1 MPGRRSHP
9 QSLLQ
14 GRGKTFVPV
23 MDQLLGYSVYLLL
36 ILAPLSTVG
45 HPIQS
50 HVPPHQ
56 RSTRQVKAP
65 KTELTIS
72 SFLIRSSIVS
82 RYAFTR
88 VWTVMSN
95 PHTEAKEAIFDLD
108 LPNSA
113 FISNFTIIVNE
124 KIYVAEVKEKHQAKK
139 MYDEARRQ
147 GKTAAHVGTKDRET
161 EKFRV
166 STSVEAGGKVAFELI
181 YEELLQRHLG
191 KYQHAINIRPQQ
203 VVKNLSVEVTI
214 SERTGIDY
222 VHVLPLRTSRLLTNA
237 VRGDA
242 DVPPSTKV
250 EKGTHC
256 AWIVFSPTP
265 QEQATFSS
273 SGIMGDFVVQYDVA
287 MPDVAGDVQIYN
299 GYFVH
304 YFAPRGL
311 PPVQKDVVFVID
323 VSGSMYGTKMK
334 QTKKA
339 MHVILSDL
347 HQDDFFNIVTFSDT
361 VNVWKPSQSIQAT
374 PQNIR
379 RAKDYVSK
387 MEADG
392 WTDINAALL
401 AAASVF
407 NQSFLMAG
415 KVMREQRIPLIIFLT
430 DGEPTSGVTAGS
442 RILSNAQQALKG
454 TISLFGLAFGD
465 DADYGLL
472 RRLSLENRGVA
483 RRIYEDADATLQLK
497 GFYDEIASP
506 LLYDVELAYL
516 DGVAQDLT
524 QNLFPNY
531 FQGSELVVAGR
542 VKPGASE
549 LRIRTTGNG
558 QEGPL
563 SLENDISAN
572 TTEAAPFGCSVGA
585 NKIGHFVQRL
595 WAYFTIQDLLQARF
609 RANDTAT
616 RRLLTEKATNLSLKY
631 NFVTP
636 VTSLIVVRPDEHR
649 DKAQLAKITT
659 PPGVTKANKATPQ
672 ALGTTPASSWLSK
685 VAKTTPVVGGTSAPG
700 VTKAIKGMVRPGAAT
715 TSLAPAITTRV
726 TKAVRAT
733 LPPVIAM
740 TTIIPTPYISP
751 APTVLG
757 RTKAAKATPLPRLT
771 AMSLT
776 PAVIHGSTKPPRT
789 TVSLKTTRLPL
800 KTPKPNPTRAGRLK
814 VTVQPHSV
822 FETRG
827 TAISKVLLLGV
838 LDAVTTP
845 GHPPGNVKVSEH
857 NSSILEQPQMTLQP
871 ATEHQPYT
879 NWQESTARMET
890 GKIPESKTTSKGGR
904 ATEVHTDKP
913 LHNST
918 APWGLAPGT
927 TLPVAQKMVTQGP
940 GRVASSTTP
949 ASDISLLLLPSESE
963 LRSATDLDIEY
974 VESLNPPAVYSFVTS
989 QRHPGSLDY
998 EDIQGFSEEL
1008 DSDADTLGG
1017 SSNTGF
1023 FTFSSWVDGD
1033 PHFVIRLPHSLG
1045 NLCFTLDGRSGDIL
1059 QLVSDPITGLS
1070 VNGHLMGAP
1079 LRPGHEERP
1088 RTYFDAI
1095 TMVVEQHLPHT
1106 SYVINITR
1114 KGLTLHGEDIL
1125 VLPFTRRITI
1135 RKPQLVISMWPEA
1148 NITVQI
1154 GHEMEFLVL
1163 LHRYSHPTALQLNHL
1178 GFYVVNGKGLSTLA
1192 QGLLG
1197 QFQNSDIRFSP
1208 GPADG
1213 ERAAWL
1219 WRGTNKVPVTAV
1231 TKILKDSTR
1240 RAHEAPCWLVKR
1252 KDVEGLLGAP
1262 YSSYVTS
1269 NPLEIQKVTIFS
1281 LGI

>member
-1 MPGRRSHP
+1 MFLCRGFKPRLRSRW
-9 QSLLQ
+9 S
-14 GRGKTFVPV
+14 RSA
-23 MDQLLGYSVYLLL
+23 QLLLVALLVMGE
-36 ILAPLSTVG
+36 AEPSG
-45 HPIQS
+45 ASPRQM
-50 HVPPHQ
+50 
-56 RSTRQVKAP
+56 RSTRQ
-65 KTELTIS
+65 LTIS
-72 SFLIRSSIVS
+72 SFLVRSSIVS

-95 PHTEAKEAIFDLD
+95 SHTEAKEAIFDLD

-113 FISNFTIIVNE
+113 FISNFTITVNE

-147 GKTAAHVGTKDRET
+147 GKTAAHVGTKET

-203 VVKNLSVEVTI
+203 LVKNLSVEVTI

-237 VRGDA
+237 VR
-242 DVPPSTKV
+242 
-250 EKGTHC
+250 
-256 AWIVFSPTP
+256 
-265 QEQATFSS
+265 
-273 SGIMGDFVVQYDVA
+273 GIMGDFVVQYDVA

-415 KVMREQRIPLIIFLT
+415 KVMQEQRIPLIIFLT

-549 LRIRTTGNG
+549 LRVRTMGHG

-572 TTEAAPFGCSVGA
+572 TTEAAPFGCSGDA

-649 DKAQLAKITT
+649 DKAQLAKVTT
-659 PPGVTKANKATPQ
+659 PPGVTKAIKGTPH

-685 VAKTTPVVGGTSAPG
+685 MAKATPVVGGTSALG
-700 VTKAIKGMVRPGAAT
+700 VTKAVKGMVGPGAAT
-715 TSLAPAITTRV
+715 TSLAPATITRV

-733 LPPVIAM
+733 SPPIIAVA
-740 TTIIPTPYISP
+740 TIIPTPYISP
-751 APTVLG
+751 APTVPG
-757 RTKAAKATPLPRLT
+757 RTKAAKATPFPRLT
-771 AMSLT
+771 ATSLA
-776 PAVIHGSTKPPRT
+776 PAVIQGSTKPPRAT
-789 TVSLKTTRLPL
+789 ASIKTTRPPL
-800 KTPKPNPTRAGRLK
+800 KIPKPSPTRAGRLK

-822 FETRG
+822 LETRG
-827 TAISKVLLLGV
+827 TAVSKVLLLGV
-838 LDAVTTP
+838 LDATPTP
-845 GHPPGNVKVSEH
+845 GHPPGSVKVLEDNASVQ
-857 NSSILEQPQMTLQP
+857 EQPQVTPQP

-879 NWQESTARMET
+879 NWQESTARMEM
-890 GKIPESKTTSKGGR
+890 GKIPESKTIPKGGR
-904 ATEVHTDKP
+904 ATEVHTDEP
-913 LHNST
+913 LQNST
-918 APWGLAPGT
+918 APWGLVPGT
-927 TLPVAQKMVTQGP
+927 PLPGAQRIATQGP
-940 GRVASSTTP
+940 GHIPSSTTP
-949 ASDISLLLLPSESE
+949 SSDISLLLLPSESE
-963 LRSATDLDIEY
+963 LRSATDLDMEY
-974 VESLNPPAVYSFVTS
+974 VESLNPPAVYN
-989 QRHPGSLDY
+989 
-998 EDIQGFSEEL
+998 FSEEL

-1023 FTFSSWVDGD
+1023 FTFSSW
-1033 PHFVIRLPHSLG
+1033 
-1045 NLCFTLDGRSGDIL
+1045 
-1059 QLVSDPITGLS
+1059 GLS

-1114 KGLTLHGEDIL
+1114 KGLTLRGEDIL
-1125 VLPFTRRITI
+1125 VLPFNRRTTI

-1148 NITVQI
+1148 NVTVQI
-1154 GHEMEFLVL
+1154 GQEVEFLVL
-1163 LHRYSHPTALQLNHL
+1163 LHRYSHPTALQLDHL
-1178 GFYVVNGKGLSTLA
+1178 GFYVVNGKGLSTST

-1208 GPADG
+1208 SPADG
-1213 ERAAWL
+1213 DRAAWL
-1219 WRGTNKVPVTAV
+1219 WKGSSKVPVTVV

-1262 YSSYVTS
+1262 YSSYIAS
-1269 NPLEIQKVTIFS
+1269 NLLEI
-1281 LGI
+1281 

>member
-1 MPGRRSHP
+1 M
-9 QSLLQ
+9 
-14 GRGKTFVPV
+14 PV
-23 MDQLLGYSVYLLL
+23 MDQLLGYSFFLLL
-36 ILAPLSTVG
+36 ILAPLGTPG
-45 HPIQS
+45 HPVHIQ
-50 HVPPHQ
+50 VPSQ
-56 RSTRQVKAP
+56 ERSAHQVKSP
-65 KTELTIS
+65 KAELTIS
-72 SFLIRSSIVS
+72 SFLVRSAIVS

-88 VWTVMSN
+88 VWTVMNN

-108 LPNSA
+108 LPSSA
-113 FISNFTIIVNE
+113 FISNFTITVNE

-166 STSVEAGGKVAFELI
+166 STSVEAGGKVAFELT

-203 VVKNLSVEVTI
+203 VVRNLSVEVTI

-242 DVPPSTKV
+242 DVPPSTRV

-256 AWIVFSPTP
+256 AWIVFNPTP
-265 QEQATFSS
+265 QEQAAFSS

-323 VSGSMYGTKMK
+323 ISGSMYGTKMK

-374 PQNIR
+374 PQNIKK
-379 RAKDYVSK
+379 AKDYVSK

-407 NQSFLMAG
+407 NHSSPMAG
-415 KVMREQRIPLIIFLT
+415 KIMRDQRIPLIIFLT
-430 DGEPTSGVTAGS
+430 DGEPTSGVTTGS

-531 FQGSELVVAGR
+531 FQGSELVVAGK
-542 VKPGASE
+542 VKPGVSE
-549 LRIRTTGNG
+549 LRVRTTGHG

-572 TTEAAPFGCSVGA
+572 TTEAVPFGCSGDA
-585 NKIGHFVQRL
+585 NKIGHFVQRV

-636 VTSLIVVRPDEHR
+636 VTSLIVVRPDAHK
-649 DKAQLAKITT
+649 DKAQPAKVTIA
-659 PPGVTKANKATPQ
+659 PGVTKGPKATPH
-672 ALGTTPASSWLSK
+672 ALGMPASPWLSK
-685 VAKTTPVVGGTSAPG
+685 VTKTTTPVVGATSAPG
-700 VTKAIKGMVRPGAAT
+700 VTKAVKGIVRHTT
-715 TSLAPAITTRV
+715 TSPAPAKKV
-726 TKAVRAT
+726 TKVARAT
-733 LPPVIAM
+733 LPPVIV
-740 TTIIPTPYISP
+740 TTTVIPTPYISP
-751 APTVLG
+751 APTVSS
-757 RTKAAKATPLPRLT
+757 RTKVVPSRSKATVLPGLT
-771 AMSLT
+771 ARSLT
-776 PAVIHGSTKPPRT
+776 PAVSHGSTKPPRAT
-789 TVSLKTTRLPL
+789 ASPKTTKPPL
-800 KTPKPNPTRAGRLK
+800 KTPKPIPTRAGKPK

-822 FETRG
+822 METRG
-827 TAISKVLLLGV
+827 TAISKVLLLGIPN
-838 LDAVTTP
+838 AAPTSE
-845 GHPPGNVKVSEH
+845 HPPGSVKVLGN
-857 NSSILEQPQMTLQP
+857 NSSVQEQPQVTPQPTSEQQSYTKRQEGTLR
-871 ATEHQPYT
+871 T
-879 NWQESTARMET
+879 ET
-890 GKIPESKTTSKGGR
+890 GNMAWSKTTPKGDP
-904 ATEVHTDKP
+904 AAEMNTEKP
-913 LHNST
+913 PHNST
-918 APWGLAPGT
+918 TLWGPAAEITFSATERMGS
-927 TLPVAQKMVTQGP
+927 QGP
-940 GRVASSTTP
+940 GHVPSSTTP

-963 LRSATDLDIEY
+963 LRSATDLDMEY
-974 VESLNPPAVYSFVTS
+974 VESLNPPAVYSFITS
-989 QRHPGSLDY
+989 RRHPENLDY
-998 EDIQGFSEEL
+998 EDFSDFSEEL
-1008 DSDADTLGG
+1008 DNDADTLGG

-1033 PHFVIRLPHSLG
+1033 PHFVVSLPHSPG
-1045 NLCFTLDGRSGDIL
+1045 KLCFTLDGHAGDIL
-1059 QLVSDPITGLS
+1059 RLVRDPITGLS

-1095 TMVVEQHLPHT
+1095 TIVVGELLPLPG
-1106 SYVINITR
+1106 YVINITR
-1114 KGLTLHGEDIL
+1114 KGITLHGEHIL
-1125 VLPFTRRITI
+1125 VLPFTQRATI
-1135 RKPQLVISMWPEA
+1135 HKPQLVISMWPEA
-1148 NITVQI
+1148 NVTVQI
-1154 GHEMEFLVL
+1154 GHELEFLVL
-1163 LHRYSHPTALQLNHL
+1163 LHRYSHPTALQLDHL
-1178 GFYVVNGKGLSTLA
+1178 GFYMVNGKGLSPSA
-1192 QGLLG
+1192 CGLLG
-1197 QFQNSDIRFSP
+1197 QFQNSGIQLSS
-1208 GPADG
+1208 GAVDG
-1213 ERAAWL
+1213 EPATWL
-1219 WRGTNKVPVTAV
+1219 WRGASKIPVTEV
-1231 TKILKDSTR
+1231 TKILKDSPQ

-1262 YSSYVTS
+1262 YSSYIAS
-1269 NPLEIQKVTIFS
+1269 SLLEM
-1281 LGI
+1281 